1 MAERL
6 PRYRPLGVGV
16 ASVPAVDYTT
26 AARMQAS
33 GYTDMAAALNKM
45 SSFVFEKAGEF
56 TKEEAIKFR
65 YDNPVTPEQMQAA
78 MDGGRDLDEIIG
90 DRFTIFGRASRA
102 TAAVQLK
109 TQLEAQAKN
118 KLAEINAAMSGGADI
133 DIGSMQNDLNNMIN
147 GHSNLLAQID
157 PQSAYQ
163 YSAAVNTLA
172 SSTYRNA
179 LEREYKLRQAG
190 FKDVAE
196 RQVEVLPNIL
206 EEIIRSDTGGNIKL
220 PDGRVV
226 PEVEGK
232 MAIALR
238 STNDAIVATNDPDYI
253 VAQRGKVRDVIYTA
267 KMNVLV
273 DHALSS
279 DFSGNIDRG
288 DFGRYTN
295 VYVGLTNKQQAEV
308 RKNIREERKARADTI
323 AERKKNNNDEMTGT
337 ATELMVAMS
346 NTQYNGPEYQK
357 LKKQL
362 EAIAI
367 KSGGVAISAAAIN
380 SIDQSFSDAGKR
392 ESDSPALV
400 NNMQSR
406 ILRGEFN
413 DINVFDKEAELLRL
427 SATEQIRLR
436 LMIPEQNSARAKAI
450 ASAANV
456 IAQIVDAPGFHVS
469 SKQAE
474 IKLEAEKAIKE
485 NYKKQFDEWSRT
497 AKDKRGPVPTI
508 ESVVDKYLFDIQSS
522 KAQAAIDSELAA
534 LNKDFGKK
542 INEEFKESTALKLE
556 EFLSKLRGN
565 AESLGLT
572 KQEIGD
578 IKARLERISAKIKNR
593 RPDK

>member
-196 RQVEVLPNIL
+196 RQIELLPNIL
-206 EEIIRSDTGGNIKL
+206 EQIIGSDTGAKIKL

-323 AERKKNNNDEMTGT
+323 TENKKKNNDEMTGT

-346 NTQYNGPEYQK
+346 KVKYNGDDYQK

-362 EAIAI
+362 EAVSI
-367 KSGGVAISAAAIN
+367 KSGGAAISAAAI
-380 SIDQSFSDAGKR
+380 DSFDRSMAEKGKR
-392 ESDSPALV
+392 EPDNPALV
-400 NNMQSR
+400 NYMQSR
-406 ILRGEFN
+406 ILRGEII

-427 SATEQIRLR
+427 SAAEQIRLR
-436 LMIPEQNSARAKAI
+436 LMIPEQNSARAAAI
-450 ASAANV
+450 AKAANS
-456 IAQIVDAPGFHVS
+456 IAKIVPVAGFSVS

-474 IKLEAEKAIKE
+474 IQLEAQRAIEE

-508 ESVVDKYLFDIQSS
+508 ESVANKYLSDTQSS
-522 KAQAAIDSELAA
+522 KAQEAIDSELAA
-534 LNKDFGKK
+534 LKNDFGKK
-542 INEEFKESTALKLE
+542 INENITESTALKSE
-556 EFLSKLRGN
+556 EFLRKLREN
-565 AESLGLT
+565 AKSLKLSER
-572 KQEIGD
+572 EIDD
-578 IKARLERISAKIKNR
+578 IKARLERIYAKIKSR
-593 RPDK
+593 QPDK

>member
-26 AARMQAS
+26 AARMRAS

-133 DIGSMQNDLNNMIN
+133 NIGSMKNDLNNMIN

-196 RQVEVLPNIL
+196 RQVELLPNIL
-206 EEIIRSDTGGNIKL
+206 EEIIRSDTGATVTL

-232 MAIALR
+232 IAIALR

-323 AERKKNNNDEMTGT
+323 AENKKNDNDKMTGT

-346 NTQYNGPEYQK
+346 NAKYNSPDYKEK
-357 LKKQL
+357 KKQL
-362 EAIAI
+362 EIVSI
-367 KSGGVAISAAAIN
+367 KSNGAAISAAAIN
-380 SIDQSFSDAGKR
+380 SFDQSLSEAGKR
-392 ESDSPALV
+392 ELDSPALV

-406 ILRGEFN
+406 ILRGEIIDVN
-413 DINVFDKEAELLRL
+413 AFDKEAKLLGL

-436 LMIPEQNSARAKAI
+436 EMIPEQNSARAAAI
-450 ASAANV
+450 AKAAYA
-456 IAQIVDAPGFHVS
+456 IAKIVPVGGFSVS

-474 IKLEAEKAIKE
+474 IQLDAQRAIEE
-485 NYKKQFDEWSRT
+485 NYKKEFDEWSRT
-497 AKDKRGPVPTI
+497 AEDKRGPVPTI
-508 ESVVDKYLFDIQSS
+508 KLVANKYLSDTQSS
-522 KAQAAIDSELAA
+522 KAQEAIDSELVAI
-534 LNKDFGKK
+534 NKDFGKA
-542 INEEFKESTALKLE
+542 IGERITELTALKSE
-556 EFLSKLRGN
+556 EFLRKLREN
-565 AESLGLT
+565 AKSLNLT
-572 KQEIGD
+572 PQEIDD
-578 IKARLERISAKIKNR
+578 IKARLERIFAKIQNR

>member
-33 GYTDMAAALNKM
+33 GYTDMAAALSKM

-253 VAQRGKVRDVIYTA
+253 VAQRGKVRDVVYTA

-337 ATELMVAMS
+337 ATEIMVAMR

-362 EAIAI
+362 EAVSI
-367 KSGGVAISAAAIN
+367 KSGGAAISAAAID
-380 SIDQSFSDAGKR
+380 SYDQSMSGWKKR
-392 ESDSPALV
+392 EDNPARV
-400 NNMQSR
+400 NHMQSR
-406 ILRGEFN
+406 ILRGEIIDVN
-413 DINVFDKEAELLRL
+413 TFDKEAELLRL
-427 SATEQIRLR
+427 SATEQIGLR
-436 LMIPEQNSARAKAI
+436 PMILEQNRARAAAI
-450 ASAANV
+450 ARAANA
-456 IAQIVDAPGFHVS
+456 IAKIVPLAGFQVS

-474 IKLEAEKAIKE
+474 IQLEAQRAIEE

-497 AKDKRGPVPTI
+497 PEDKRGPVPTI
-508 ESVVDKYLFDIQSS
+508 ELVASKYLSDIQSS

-534 LNKDFGKK
+534 LKKDFGEK
-542 INEEFKESTALKLE
+542 IGEITESTVLE
-556 EFLSKLRGN
+556 LEDFLSKLRGN
-565 AESLGLT
+565 AKSLGLT
-572 KQEIGD
+572 KKEIDD
-578 IKARLERISAKIKNR
+578 IKARLERIYAKIQSR